1 MEKEVFEFIEML
13 VQELGENVFG
23 VRPHIQEHFGLS
35 KQEAGELLSKY
46 LRQ

>member
-23 VRPHIQEHFGLS
+23 VRTHIQEHFGLS
-35 KQEAGELLSKY
+35 KQEAGELLTKY